1 MHLKASLKTVPHRTP
16 LYKQMALKDN
26 ERENTA
32 LELQKKRLEE
42 IRNLHKPIGKNDMM
56 EHALKYEQIRQQKEI
71 AVKEKRK
78 AETLAEK

>member
-1 MHLKASLKTVPHRTP
+1 VPHRTP

-42 IRNLHKPIGKNDMM
+42 IRNLHKPIGKSDMM
-56 EHALKYEQIRQQKEI
+56 EHALKYEQIRQQKEMI
-71 AVKEKRK
+71 VKEKRK